1 MPVQQETRKPV
12 VHPSSFAILP
22 NTHTSGVRIEASV
35 DAIPMV
41 NRADIA
47 QGVALRLPQAQVHA
61 ISLAQ
66 VQEVTEI
73 HSEGEETRIAT
84 VTKTILHPTESASIA
99 EQTIAVF
106 RGSQTE
112 YGAGSFVEV
121 PTTTILLKELRQ
133 FSHQAGIVATGG
145 VDNLI
150 APEDPD
156 HMYSRSMQATDGVA
170 LAMANG
176 LIPQHIVRVFGP
188 AARGTKD
195 VQAAE
200 IYDAVA
206 YNPRSTTYRRNQIS
220 VGKALRLDETGAVH
234 MSLYPGLSRDIL
246 THHTWIS
253 AEALETDPTQQP
265 FVLVIEGG
273 DGITSVEDAIQAE
286 LIARGIVNASWV
298 MHAQGEDLHIQGA
311 VIRDLPDQNGVRD
324 LEHLGKLQRPL
335 EFVGGSMTITG
346 SMTPHH
352 PDGALYTQTGKR
364 YLRHEH
370 GIGQSQ
376 DGKTYT
382 GGHINATMLGEHSTA
397 YVVIRPIKQVVEVD
411 ASLTVGTR
419 MEAMKLPGAAEHEL
433 VLKSIAFKIMGNEVI
448 KQATNLSLTA
458 LQVSDL
464 YTLTQGDLGRMLEIM
479 DSTSFRMNLL
489 VQRQAEIERMQQEAR
504 QLVREIEIAHLPQP
518 EILNIQEVSWEQIR
532 EDIMRV
538 EQEAF
543 ADTGFSEEE
552 LREMIYDAPNGT
564 TIIQRDLTGRIIAYT
579 SAMAI
584 SWDYPERETED
595 AETAYI
601 ESTAIATDYQNHGLV
616 AKLMTA
622 LEDELRRKGFQYVER
637 DARVENGWADSVGR
651 HYAGRIIGE
660 PELHDSDWGPQKHFR
675 ISL

>member
-176 LIPQHIVRVFGP
+176 LIPQHIVRLIGP
-188 AARGTKD
+188 AARGASEGVST
-195 VQAAE
+195 AE
-200 IYDAVA
+200 IYEAVA
-206 YNPRSTTYRRNQIS
+206 YNPHSTTHRRNQVS
-220 VGKALRLDETGAVH
+220 VGKALSLDETGGVH
-234 MSLYPGLSRDIL
+234 MSLSPNLARDIL

-253 AEALETDPTQQP
+253 AEALETDPAQQP

-273 DGITSVEDAIQAE
+273 DGITSVEDAVQAE
-286 LIARGIVNASWV
+286 LKAKGIKNAAWV
-298 MHAQGEDLHIQGA
+298 IHAQGEDLRVKGA
-311 VIRDLPDQNGVRD
+311 IIRDLPDGNGVRD
-324 LEHLGKLQRPL
+324 LSHLQQLQQPL
-335 EFVGGSMTITG
+335 DFVGGSMTITG
-346 SMTPHH
+346 QMTPHH
-352 PDGALYTQTGKR
+352 PDGALFIQTGLR
-364 YLRHEH
+364 YERHEH
-370 GIGQSQ
+370 GIGQAPDKSHR
-376 DGKTYT
+376 
-382 GGHINATMLGEHSTA
+382 GGHINATVLGEHSRA
-397 YVVIRPIKQVVEVD
+397 YVVVRPIRDVVEVD

-489 VQRQAEIERMQQEAR
+489 VQRQAKIERMQQEAR

-601 ESTAIATDYQNHGLV
+601 ESTAIATDYQNYGLV

-637 DARVENGWADSVGR
+637 DARVENGWADSVER